1 MAEGIPES
9 RFNMWRAVV
18 GVIHADHVV
27 KPHEVNFILQSTRD
41 IGLSDDQRAVLAEDI
56 REGKAIETFY
66 EKITS
71 SKDKLD
77 FFHLAR
83 AVSWSDGEFDDRE
96 RDLLIK
102 LAGIAAKAQDEHLMQ
117 ESNASFDDIY
127 ITGREAGDPSLIGM
141 IKGLMGL
148 KAAS

>member
-1 MAEGIPES
+1 MSAGISES

-27 KPHEVNFILQSTRD
+27 KPHEVNFIVQSTQD
-41 IGLSDDQRAVLAEDI
+41 IGLSEEQKDVLADDI
-56 REGKAIETFY
+56 RNAKEIEIFY
-66 EKITS
+66 QKITN
-71 SKDKLD
+71 SKDKMD

-96 RDLLIK
+96 RDILIK
-102 LAGIAAKAQDEHLMQ
+102 IAGMAAKVQDERLL
-117 ESNASFDDIY
+117 EKSNASFDDIY

-141 IKGLMGL
+141 IKGLIGL
-148 KAAS
+148 KSVA